1 MTAEHREYKGQT
13 EMTYQ
18 ERAAAFKEMDYVV
31 RVLEILEEERSLKAD
46 IKRECE

>member
-13 EMTYQ
+13 DIYQ

-31 RVLEILEEERSLKAD
+31 KAIEMMEEERQLRAD